1 MRLTDKLLSVYRVDR
16 QLAGLQSRLKS
27 AERFLQDQTSQIE
40 TVESRRQT
48 LEKQQKQA
56 KALAADQEGET
67 ARIDVVIAAK
77 REQMNTTK
85 TNKEYKALLTEVNT
99 LKAERDRAE
108 ASALE
113 QIAKAEELT
122 AQLEELN
129 KQREGKGKVRQVA
142 ADDRDKR
149 AAEIKDRVAELQAE
163 RKKLA
168 AEVPASAMAM
178 YTELVRQRD
187 EEAMAPL
194 EEQDR
199 KRHEYNCGSCMMAV
213 PVETVSAL
221 LSHGSLTRCSS
232 CGCILYI
239 ETETAAS
246 FHADKSGKGGKSEGK
261 GKSKSKSGPKAP
273 PIGASS
279 EK

>member
-1 MRLTDKLLSVYRVDR
+1 MIARV
-16 QLAGLQSRLKS
+16 G
-27 AERFLQDQTSQIE
+27 
-40 TVESRRQT
+40 
-48 LEKQQKQA
+48 
-56 KALAADQEGET
+56 EG
-67 ARIDVVIAAK
+67 RV
-77 REQMNTTK
+77 
-85 TNKEYKALLTEVNT
+85 
-99 LKAERDRAE
+99 
-108 ASALE
+108 
-113 QIAKAEELT
+113 ELT

-149 AAEIKDRVAELQAE
+149 AAEIKDRVAELQDE

-199 KRHEYNCGSCMMAV
+199 RRHEYNCGSCMMAV